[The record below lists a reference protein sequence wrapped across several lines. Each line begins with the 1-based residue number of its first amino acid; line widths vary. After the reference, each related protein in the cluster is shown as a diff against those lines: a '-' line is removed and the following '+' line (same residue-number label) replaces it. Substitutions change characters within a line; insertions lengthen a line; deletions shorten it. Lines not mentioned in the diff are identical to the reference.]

1 MHMTLTEHNAL
12 TRVPSTQNDIEHQAR
27 KHQTLTMTP
36 TIMQVTL
43 NLAIQLHLVKR
54 MMLKLTLKVLGTVGL
69 TYVVWAP
76 SKRLGSSNIHGQLAG
91 RCWSKD

>member
-43 NLAIQLHLVKR
+43 NLAIQLHLAKK
-54 MMLKLTLKVLGTVGL
+54 MMLKLTLKLRF
-69 TYVVWAP
+69 WE
-76 SKRLGSSNIHGQLAG
+76 
-91 RCWSKD
+91 

>member
-1 MHMTLTEHNAL
+1 MHMTLTEYNAL
-12 TRVPSTQNDIEHQAR
+12 TRVPSTQNDIEHLAR

-54 MMLKLTLKVLGTVGL
+54 MMLKLTLKLRFWEQFV
-69 TYVVWAP
+69 
-76 SKRLGSSNIHGQLAG
+76 
-91 RCWSKD
+91 